1 MKLKVLE
8 ALKVISLCLK
18 NHEAGY
24 FDLTTKVK
32 VD

>member
-8 ALKVISLCLK
+8 ALKVTNRFLK
-18 NHEAGY
+18 NHETGY